1 MFDADLDLLWLLVK
15 QSFVVT
21 KVIEAVNL
29 KAVHRLH
36 YVTKFCNI
44 FEVGQVWW
52 GSNFIVKHIC
62 SSHATVVFK
71 VWVFAILE
79 KPFVNQPHDVD
90 GFLTCEEKPKDL

>member
-44 FEVGQVWW
+44 FEVGQV
-52 GSNFIVKHIC
+52 
-62 SSHATVVFK
+62 
-71 VWVFAILE
+71 
-79 KPFVNQPHDVD
+79 
-90 GFLTCEEKPKDL
+90 